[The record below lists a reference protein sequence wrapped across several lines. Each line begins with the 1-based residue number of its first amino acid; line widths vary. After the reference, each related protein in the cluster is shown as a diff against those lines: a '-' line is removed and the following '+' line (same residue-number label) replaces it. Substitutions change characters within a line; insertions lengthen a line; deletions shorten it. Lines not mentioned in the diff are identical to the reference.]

1 MRAQGV
7 GSTELNRE
15 ILDELN
21 GHILKERMEMKINR
35 AMNERLNTVM
45 IDVTQ
50 GAAGLARC
58 VGPSDAFRSGQRLG
72 LSFLIRGVQSGMK
85 CVVG

>member
-58 VGPSDAFRSGQRLG
+58 VGPSAAFELG
-72 LSFLIRGVQSGMK
+72 TGLACNSLSEGCRTE
-85 CVVG
+85 